1 MPSHFKTMN
10 RIFIFILLL
19 INTAA
24 MAQHTI
30 SGKII
35 DDKGKAVKGASIY
48 LENTI
53 DGVSTDS
60 TGIFR
65 FTTSETGA
73 QTLVVTAIGYSNA
86 GKAINIAGDV
96 TDLNFTIK
104 NTAKTLEEVTITAGA
119 FEASNDKDKTV
130 LKPLDI
136 VTTAGAQADV
146 VRALETLPGTQKQG
160 TQNGLFVRGGDASE
174 AAYIIDGMVVQ
185 NAFFSGPPGVAT
197 RSRFGAF
204 QFKGVSFSSGGY
216 SAKYGQALSSV
227 LELNSLDLPEKS
239 TVNLGVNMA
248 GVYASG
254 SKLWKNSGGDVTA
267 FYNNLTP
274 FYGAIKTNVDY
285 YEVPQGYGGS
295 ARYAIQPN
303 KNGMLKANISY
314 NHFSSGIAIPN
325 PGDPAGIVKYGL
337 KNDNVSG
344 QVSYKQTLKDKW
356 SIYAAG
362 AYSYNKDQSNFDTL
376 PGELTEQRSQGRVEA
391 KRIITN
397 RLNILVGSDLQH
409 FNIDNNF
416 AGFSRSINESILS
429 GYAEAEWI
437 PVYWLAFKPG
447 VRYEHSALLNKDNIA
462 PRLSLAVK
470 AGKNAQVSL
479 ASGIFYQL
487 PDYMYLYTIKSSGF
501 NYDFQKAI
509 HYIANYQWQKNDRTL
524 RIEGYYKDYQS
535 LIKENVTGYDPNSYR
550 LFDSS
555 FLANKSNI
563 NNSGNGY
570 ATGAELFWR
579 DKKSVKNLDYWVSY
593 SYINTRRLYKN
604 YPDKAMPEFI
614 STHNL
619 NVVAKY
625 WIDKIQTQ
633 INTTYSYASGRPYYD
648 PANPE
653 FLGDRAPEYHNLSFT
668 INHLRSIGKWFTVIY
683 AGVDNVTNQKN
694 IFGYR
699 YAQDGSRYAMKP
711 ALYRSFFVGVNF
723 SLSKFDKDEL

>member
-1 MPSHFKTMN
+1 MK
-10 RIFIFILLL
+10 RIFTIILSLVSVVAL
-19 INTAA
+19 
-24 MAQHTI
+24 AQHTV
-30 SGKII
+30 SGKIS
-35 DDKGKAVKGASIY
+35 DEKGKGVRGASVY
-48 LENTI
+48 LDNTL
-53 DGVSTDS
+53 DGGSTDS
-60 TGIFR
+60 TGVFK
-65 FTTSETGA
+65 FSTTETGA

-96 TDLNFTIK
+96 TDINLTIK

-146 VRALETLPGTQKQG
+146 VRAIETLPGTQKQG
-160 TQNGLFVRGGDASE
+160 TQNGMFVRGGDASE
-174 AAYIIDGMVVQ
+174 AAYVIDGMVVQ

-216 SAKYGQALSSV
+216 SARYGQALSSV
-227 LELNSLDLPEKS
+227 LELSSLDLPEKS
-239 TVNLGVNMA
+239 TINAGINMA
-248 GVYASG
+248 GIYASG

-274 FYGAIKTNVDY
+274 FYGIIKTNVDY
-285 YEVPQGYGGS
+285 YDVPQGYGGS
-295 ARYAIQPN
+295 ARYAIHPN

-325 PGDPAGIVKYGL
+325 PGDPAGIIKYDL
-337 KNDNVSG
+337 KNDNING
-344 QVSYKQTLKDKW
+344 QVSYKQSLKDKW
-356 SIYAAG
+356 ILYTAG
-362 AYSYNKDQSNFDTL
+362 AYSYNKDKSSFGGI
-376 PGELTEQRSQGRVEA
+376 PGELTEQRSQGRLEV
-391 KRIITN
+391 KRILTN
-397 RLNILVGSDLQH
+397 RLNLLVGSDLQH
-409 FNIDNNF
+409 FDIDNRF
-416 AGFSRSINESILS
+416 DTTHRTINENITS
-429 GYAEAEWI
+429 GYAEAEWA

-447 VRYEHSALLNKDNIA
+447 VRYEHSTLLNKDNVA
-462 PRLSLAVK
+462 PRLALAIK

-479 ASGIFYQL
+479 AGGVFYQL
-487 PDYMYLYTIKSSGF
+487 PDYMYLYTIKSDGF

-535 LIKENVTGYDPNSYR
+535 LIRENVTIYDPNNYR
-550 LFDSS
+550 IFDSAFMS
-555 FLANKSNI
+555 VKTNI

-579 DKKSVKNLDYWVSY
+579 DKKTIKNADYWMSY
-593 SYINTRRLYKN
+593 SYIDTRRLYKN

-633 INTTYSYASGRPYYD
+633 INSTYSYASGRPYYD
-648 PANPE
+648 KYRAE

-668 INHLRSIGKWFTVIY
+668 VNHLRSIGKWFTVIY

-694 IFGYR
+694 IFGYQ
-699 YAQDGSRYAMKP
+699 YGSDGSRYAMKP